1 MDKASFTAA
10 VAGYQNMVF
19 RTALHSLGCRSDADD
34 AVQEV
39 FLRLYQHGKG
49 FENGE
54 HLRRWLLRVT
64 VNYCRDVLKSPWRK
78 RRVSLDELPDI
89 PVFDQPEQA
98 ALYREVMA
106 LPEKYR
112 TVLNLFYYEE
122 LTARGLIAQVAGT
135 AAEAIEELAER
146 KQDAA
151 AAVTMEQVA
160 AAIESAVTAA
170 MEEAY

>member
-10 VAGYQNMVF
+10 VAEYQNMVF

-78 RRVSLDELPDI
+78 RRASLEEVPET
-89 PVFDQPEQA
+89 PVFDRSEQA
-98 ALYREVMA
+98 CLYREVMA

-112 TVLNLFYYEE
+112 TVLYLFYYEE
-122 LTARGLIAQVAGT
+122 LTVREIGELLGL
-135 AAEAIEELAER
+135 
-146 KQDAA
+146 KQ
-151 AAVTMEQVA
+151 
-160 AAIESAVTAA
+160 SAVTTRLSRAR
-170 MEEAY
+170 ERLKEKLGEAWQNE

>member
-10 VAGYQNMVF
+10 ARRYQNMVY
-19 RTALHSLGCRSDADD
+19 RTALHTLGNPQDADD

-39 FLRLYQHGKG
+39 FLRLFRHRGA
-49 FENGE
+49 FESGE

-64 VNYCRDVLKSPWRK
+64 VNYSRDVLKSPWRK
-78 RRVSLDELPDI
+78 RRASWEEVPEVPVLDR
-89 PVFDQPEQA
+89 PEQA

-122 LTARGLIAQVAGT
+122 LSVREIGELLEVGDSTVTTRLARARRRLK
-135 AAEAIEELAER
+135 ER
-146 KQDAA
+146 LGEDWQD
-151 AAVTMEQVA
+151 E
-160 AAIESAVTAA
+160 
-170 MEEAY
+170 